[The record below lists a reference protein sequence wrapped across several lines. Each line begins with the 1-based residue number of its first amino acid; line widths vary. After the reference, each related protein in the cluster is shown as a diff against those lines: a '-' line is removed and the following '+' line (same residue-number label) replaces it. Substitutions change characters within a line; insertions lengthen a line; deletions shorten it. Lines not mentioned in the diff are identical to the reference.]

1 MGHVDSSPAS
11 GFGSLVR
18 TYRREAGLTQRELAA
33 KAGLSV
39 ATLRDF
45 EQSRRWRPR
54 PNSLAALTDA
64 LGLDPYQAASLARA
78 AASPRRRPDAV
89 PSPRLPQDE
98 SDFARTARSS
108 GHGEGLWLTLLGPLE
123 ASASGTPLSL
133 GPPGQRAVLGLL
145 LMDPGVLV
153 RRDAI
158 VDALWGA
165 SPPRTAIDLVQAHV
179 SRIRRLLN
187 SRNSLGANDGVIDSV
202 GGGYRLSISGAQVDV
217 QVFRDLAARA
227 TAAQTGGDDET
238 AAECYERAVSLWRGE
253 PFADVDILCGHPGIT
268 ALRQE
273 LADVLLRYSEVACA
287 LGQQHRVLPRLQAV
301 ADAEPL
307 NEPVHAHLMLALAGS
322 GLQAA
327 AIGVYEEMRSRLDQ
341 ELGLYPGEEMAEAYA
356 RVLRQDVRAGNRGRP
371 RPARPPA
378 LDATGHMAW
387 SSRR

>member
-1 MGHVDSSPAS
+1 
-11 GFGSLVR
+11 LVR

-187 SRNSLGANDGVIDSV
+187 SRNPLGANDGVIDSV